1 MTCVVLDWVWFFFS
15 SRRRHTRSYGDW
27 SSDVCSSDL
36 RFEALPVHPALQRV
50 GVHGAVVHGHALAV
64 VGRGLGG
71 RIQEDTL
78 VVHDPGAAHVL
89 RRLEESNHGHG
100 LLREHLGPLPLGVAN
115 KIPPLA
121 AQKLTLGLWQ
131 VPHDAVHVGSEPLDV
146 PARHDA
152 PPVAARRATLLDHHV
167 TDEGGGE
174 DSAIHQDAVDF
185 DEALG
190 KGSHGWVFSIHSTG
204 PT

>member
-1 MTCVVLDWVWFFFS
+1 MTLVNLQSCSTLMVVFFFS
-15 SRRRHTRSYGDW
+15 SRRRHTRCSRDW

-36 RFEALPVHPALQRV
+36 
-50 GVHGAVVHGHALAV
+50 
-64 VGRGLGG
+64 
-71 RIQEDTL
+71 
-78 VVHDPGAAHVL
+78 
-89 RRLEESNHGHG
+89 
-100 LLREHLGPLPLGVAN
+100 
-115 KIPPLA
+115 LA
-121 AQKLTLGLWQ
+121 AKKLTFGLWQ

-152 PPVAARRATLLDHHV
+152 PPVAARRATLLNHHV

-204 PT
+204 ST